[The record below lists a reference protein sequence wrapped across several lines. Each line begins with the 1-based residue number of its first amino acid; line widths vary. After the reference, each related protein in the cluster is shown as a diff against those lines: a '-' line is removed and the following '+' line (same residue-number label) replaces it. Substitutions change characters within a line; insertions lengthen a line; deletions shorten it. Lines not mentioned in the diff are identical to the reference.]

1 MPNGNNVNAEAVAN
15 KIMSIH
21 KGVKTVF
28 VQNSPIFGDF
38 RVRELKLVAG
48 ENKTITKYKESGC
61 VFAVDV
67 EKCYFSP
74 RLLHERSRIA
84 SLVKPGE
91 TVVNMFAGVGCFS
104 IIIAKTSVKLRFF
117 PLMLTQWRFNI

>member
-1 MPNGNNVNAEAVAN
+1 MQSLKCQTTGNVNAQAVADQ
-15 KIMSIH
+15 IMSIH

-28 VQNSPIFGDF
+28 IQTSRIAGDF
-38 RVRELKLVAG
+38 RIRDLKLVAG
-48 ENKTITKYKESGC
+48 ENKTTTKYKESGC

-84 SLVKPGE
+84 HLVSNGE

-104 IIIAKTSVKLRFF
+104 IIIAKNRPSNQSVLH
-117 PLMLTQWRFNI
+117 